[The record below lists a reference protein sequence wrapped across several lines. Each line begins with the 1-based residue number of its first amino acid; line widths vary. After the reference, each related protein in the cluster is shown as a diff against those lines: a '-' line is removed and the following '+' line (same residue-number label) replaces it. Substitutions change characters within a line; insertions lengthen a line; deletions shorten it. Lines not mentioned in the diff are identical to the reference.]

1 MTVGLGLLLLGLALL
16 DSTSF
21 GTLLIPIWLLLSAGR
36 LRIGRILVYLGAVAG
51 FYFAVGVLLVATAGA
66 LRDGVTAALA
76 DIPEPPLRIGQL
88 AVGVVLFGWSY
99 RLEARA
105 NQAGGRPGRIQRW
118 RERAMS
124 GQGGYLGLIGL
135 ALLAAG
141 LEVATMLPYLGA
153 IGALVVADLAWPTTV
168 AVLAGYCVVM
178 CLPAVMLAGG
188 AAARSPLDRPA
199 PAAAQRLADPSQRQ
213 DARMGGRRPRH
224 FPGAQRDRESD
235 HQLWMSIAG

>member
-1 MTVGLGLLLLGLALL
+1 MALL

-188 AAARSPLDRPA
+188 GRLLAHRWIDPLL
-199 PAAAQRLADPSQRQ
+199 QRLNAWLT
-213 DARMGGRRPRH
+213 RH
-224 FPGAQRDRESD
+224 SGKMLGWVVGALGIFLGLNAIGNLTISF
-235 HQLWMSIAG
+235 G